1 MREIKF
7 RAWDILRSRMIVDAQ
22 DIYDLSIPADA
33 FSDILHDEMFIV
45 EQFTGLRDKNG
56 VEIYEGDKIEF
67 TETDRMPAATV
78 VLKNGCFV
86 AYDDLWE
93 TWNFLFSVHDRVIV
107 TGNIHES
114 PELLEK
120 GK

>member
-45 EQFTGLRDKNG
+45 EQFTGLRDKYG
-56 VEIYEGDKIEF
+56 VEIYEGDIIKSERFLPSVVKYDSEF
-67 TETDRMPAATV
+67 AQFIATDI
-78 VLKNGCFV
+78 
-86 AYDDLWE
+86 
-93 TWNFLFSVHDRVIV
+93 NFLDAYYIDCEWEVI
-107 TGNIHES
+107 GNIHET
-114 PELLEK
+114 PELAGEE
-120 GK
+120 

>member
-56 VEIYEGDKIEF
+56 VEIYEGDIVMSDYMLPSAVEYDEEYCAFVFGQLNYLNDYFATYLDDEIE
-67 TETDRMPAATV
+67 
-78 VLKNGCFV
+78 
-86 AYDDLWE
+86 
-93 TWNFLFSVHDRVIV
+93 IV
-107 TGNIHES
+107 GNIHET